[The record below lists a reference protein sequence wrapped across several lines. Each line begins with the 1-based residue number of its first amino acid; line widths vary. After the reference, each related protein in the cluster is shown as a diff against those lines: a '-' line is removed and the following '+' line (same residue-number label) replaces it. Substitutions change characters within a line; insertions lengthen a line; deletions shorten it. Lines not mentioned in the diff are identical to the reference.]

1 MVLSLSLILLDWNP
15 AFSKSCYTEN
25 VNYIILM
32 SRFFFL
38 EILLDRFYHVIYIV
52 SLEHVDLL

>member
-15 AFSKSCYTEN
+15 AFFEKSLYGKCKLYNFN
-25 VNYIILM
+25 V
-32 SRFFFL
+32 SFFL

>member
-15 AFSKSCYTEN
+15 ALSKSCYTEN
-25 VNYIILM
+25 VN
-32 SRFFFL
+32 FFFL